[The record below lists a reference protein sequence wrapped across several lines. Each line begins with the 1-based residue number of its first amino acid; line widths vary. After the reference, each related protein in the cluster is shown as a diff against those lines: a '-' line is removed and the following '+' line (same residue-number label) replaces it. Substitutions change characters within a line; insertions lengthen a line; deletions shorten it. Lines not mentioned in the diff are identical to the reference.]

1 MIHDAQL
8 DYYGKRLATCSS
20 DRTIRIFDVVNGKPK
35 GDGVV
40 LKGHTAPIWQI
51 SWAHPSFGS
60 ILASCSYDS
69 RVFVWK
75 ETSSSTTTTT
85 TNNRGLGGGIGMG
98 KGAAGGAGEW
108 EKIKEVGAHSASVNS
123 ISWAPYELGPILAC
137 ASSDG
142 KISVLKFNNDGSSDI
157 DTFPAHA
164 IGVNAISWSPAMSP
178 GSLTSGPQQQQQ
190 QQQPGQQQQQQQGGA
205 GSGEAGYQ
213 KKFASA
219 GCDGVVRIWNYKDLN
234 GSPEIETTLNA
245 HSDWVRDV
253 AWAPNIGLPGEYI
266 ATCGQDRTVQ
276 IHFRP
281 SPTSAWTSTKLL
293 PHGSD
298 NPDPLFP
305 DAVWRVSWSLAG
317 NVLAVAC
324 ADGKVTLW
332 KEVIGGKGWEC
343 VNEISG

>member
-1 MIHDAQL
+1 VIR
-8 DYYGKRLATCSS
+8 KR
-20 DRTIRIFDVVNGKPK
+20 
-35 GDGVV
+35 
-40 LKGHTAPIWQI
+40 
-51 SWAHPSFGS
+51 
-60 ILASCSYDS
+60 
-69 RVFVWK
+69 
-75 ETSSSTTTTT
+75 STNHL
-85 TNNRGLGGGIGMG
+85 TNICR
-98 KGAAGGAGEW
+98 
-108 EKIKEVGAHSASVNS
+108 
-123 ISWAPYELGPILAC
+123 
-137 ASSDG
+137 
-142 KISVLKFNNDGSSDI
+142 
-157 DTFPAHA
+157 
-164 IGVNAISWSPAMSP
+164 
-178 GSLTSGPQQQQQ
+178 
-190 QQQPGQQQQQQQGGA
+190 
-205 GSGEAGYQ
+205 
-213 KKFASA
+213 
-219 GCDGVVRIWNYKDLN
+219 DLN

-266 ATCGQDRTVQ
+266 ATCGQVSPSGCDFSFLPESVADGWLALAYPAQDRTVQ

-343 VNEISG
+343 VNEMSG

>member
-1 MIHDAQL
+1 MLIL
-8 DYYGKRLATCSS
+8 RRLA
-20 DRTIRIFDVVNGKPK
+20 
-35 GDGVV
+35 
-40 LKGHTAPIWQI
+40 
-51 SWAHPSFGS
+51 
-60 ILASCSYDS
+60 
-69 RVFVWK
+69 
-75 ETSSSTTTTT
+75 
-85 TNNRGLGGGIGMG
+85 
-98 KGAAGGAGEW
+98 
-108 EKIKEVGAHSASVNS
+108 
-123 ISWAPYELGPILAC
+123 
-137 ASSDG
+137 
-142 KISVLKFNNDGSSDI
+142 
-157 DTFPAHA
+157 
-164 IGVNAISWSPAMSP
+164 
-178 GSLTSGPQQQQQ
+178 
-190 QQQPGQQQQQQQGGA
+190 
-205 GSGEAGYQ
+205 GY
-213 KKFASA
+213 
-219 GCDGVVRIWNYKDLN
+219 RDLN

-266 ATCGQDRTVQ
+266 ATCGQVSRFGYQCWFSSKSVADGWLARVRPSQDRTVQ

-343 VNEISG
+343 VNEMSG